1 MEEEHLVGVVGG
13 DVARELVH
21 PMLGGPREG
30 QHEQEQ
36 LVRVR
41 VRVRVRPYPY
51 PYPYPYTYP

>member
-1 MEEEHLVGVVGG
+1 VEVEHLVGEVGG

-21 PMLGGPREG
+21 QVLRGPRER

-41 VRVRVRPYPY
+41 VRVRVRPYPE
-51 PYPYPYTYP
+51 P